1 MATLADI
8 GNFWATRAGA
18 QYERW
23 LGACLK
29 AAYDVLN
36 EDPGTENHADRLT
49 WANVILGGDD
59 AATAA
64 KVYAHMKYAIA
75 SNATIQGNPDGA
87 SDNDIQFV
95 VNSQLN
101 TLAG

>member
-1 MATLADI
+1 MATLAAI
-8 GNFWATRAGA
+8 GNFWQVLSAA

-29 AAYDVLN
+29 ASYDITN
-36 EDPGTENHADRLT
+36 EDPGTENHADRMT
-49 WANVILGGDD
+49 WANVMLGTDD
-59 AATAA
+59 AAVKASVTR
-64 KVYAHMKYAIA
+64 HMKLAIA

-95 VNSQLN
+95 VNSQINLI
-101 TLAG
+101 AG

>member
-1 MATLADI
+1 MATLAQI
-8 GNFWATRAGA
+8 GNFWVTRAGA

-36 EDPGTENHADRLT
+36 EDPGTTNHADRMT
-49 WANVILGGDD
+49 WANVILGVDESAVQG
-59 AATAA
+59 
-64 KVYAHMKYAIA
+64 KVTQQMKYAIA
-75 SNATIQGNPDGA
+75 SNATLQANPEGT
-87 SDNDIQFV
+87 SDNDIQYI
-95 VNSQLN
+95 VNSQLD